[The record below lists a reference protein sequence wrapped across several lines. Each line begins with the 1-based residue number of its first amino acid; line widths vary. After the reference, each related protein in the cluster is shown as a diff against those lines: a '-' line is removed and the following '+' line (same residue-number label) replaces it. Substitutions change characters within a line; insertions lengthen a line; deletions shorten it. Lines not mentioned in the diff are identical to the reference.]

1 MQSFLFVRHG
11 ETEDNRRGVRC
22 GGDRDVP
29 LTDRGVAAARAAAAR
44 LKDSGPSCGLVIA
57 GPLQRTAVTGA
68 LFADALGVPL
78 EERGWLRERALGAWN
93 GLPIEDTRRWF
104 AEGRTPPGGES
115 EEDFA
120 ARVLTGL
127 TRLSGLPDRR
137 PLLVGSK
144 GVGRVLLHRLAGEP
158 GVELGNCEIVEFVR
172 TTKDTGADSGW
183 RCRRTV
189 EIDIG

>member
-11 ETEDNRRGVRC
+11 QTEDNLRGVRC

-29 LTDRGVAAARAAAAR
+29 LTPRGIAAARAAAAR
-44 LKDSGPSCGLVIA
+44 LRTAGPVCGLVIA
-57 GPLQRTAVTGA
+57 GPLQRTLVTGS
-68 LFADALGVPL
+68 LFAEALGVPM

-93 GLPIEDTRRWF
+93 GLPIEDTRPWF

-115 EEDFA
+115 EEAFA
-120 ARVLTGL
+120 DRVLTGL
-127 TRLSGLPDRR
+127 AHLAGLLNRR

-172 TTKDTGADSGW
+172 TGAGPPAGDW
-183 RCRRTV
+183 RCRRAAETAS
-189 EIDIG
+189 G